1 MDASTSAPT
10 PDSAAGTPTPD
21 RPPLDVEEL
30 RRALLVGGGLWTA
43 VEVSST
49 TASTNADVVAA
60 VAEGAPR
67 VSSSPRSTR
76 RPGAVGSTD
85 AGRRPPR
92 SGLVVSVL
100 LRPDAVALPQWTWLP
115 LLAGIAVDLTAR
127 DCGVASGLKWPNDVL
142 VDGRKL
148 CGILVERAEGPA
160 GAAAV
165 LGIGLNLT
173 LTQEE
178 LPVPTATSFALAG
191 AATTDRGVVLQILLG
206 HLERLYRRWV
216 AGAGDPT
223 LLRADY
229 LERCVTLGSTV
240 QVDLPDGSVLRGRA
254 DDVDPLGRLVVAG
267 RAISAGDVTHV
278 RPTP

>member
-10 PDSAAGTPTPD
+10 PASAAGTPTPD

-30 RRALLVGGGLWTA
+30 RRALLAGGGLWTA

-60 VAEGAPR
+60 VAQGAPEGL
-67 VSSSPRSTR
+67 VVT
-76 RPGAVGSTD
+76 TEHQT
-85 AGRRPPR
+85 AGRGRLDRRWEAPPR

-278 RPTP
+278 RPAR